1 MSRAKAKPVKRGP
14 YKRILLKLSGEALAH
29 KDGHGVDGKALK
41 GIAENV
47 QSLAAQGTEVAIVVG
62 GGNIWRY
69 ADNETLPIERAASD
83 QMGML
88 AGIMNAMALSSAIE
102 QVGGTSRVM
111 SAVNVPQLAELY
123 IRRRAIRHLEKGRV
137 VLLAG
142 GIGQPY
148 FTHDTAAATRAL
160 EIAADVLLKGSTVDG
175 VYDSDPK
182 QNTRAKRFKRVSYAD
197 VLNDRL
203 AVMDAT
209 AVSLCRENGLPVIV
223 FDVFRKDNLKGV
235 VAGKPI
241 GTMVAES

>member
-1 MSRAKAKPVKRGP
+1 MSKQAAGKRGP
-14 YKRILLKLSGEALAH
+14 YKRVLLKLSGEALAG
-29 KDGHGVDGKALK
+29 KDGHGVDGQALK
-41 GIAENV
+41 RIAENV
-47 QSLAAQGTEVAIVVG
+47 QRVASGGTEVAIVVG

-69 ADNETLPIERAASD
+69 ADNETLPIERATSD

-111 SAVNVPQLAELY
+111 SAINMPQLAELY
-123 IRRRAIRHLEKGRV
+123 IRRRAIRHLEKGRI

-160 EIAADVLLKGSTVDG
+160 EIGADVLLKGSTVDG

-182 QNTRAKRFKRVSYAD
+182 RNRRAKRFGTIGYTEI
-197 VLNDRL
+197 LNDRL
-203 AVMDAT
+203 GVMDAT
-209 AVSLCRENGLPVIV
+209 AISLCRENELPVII
-223 FDVFRKDNLKGV
+223 FDVFTTGNLQAAV
-235 VAGKPI
+235 SGKPI
-241 GTMVAES
+241 GTIVT